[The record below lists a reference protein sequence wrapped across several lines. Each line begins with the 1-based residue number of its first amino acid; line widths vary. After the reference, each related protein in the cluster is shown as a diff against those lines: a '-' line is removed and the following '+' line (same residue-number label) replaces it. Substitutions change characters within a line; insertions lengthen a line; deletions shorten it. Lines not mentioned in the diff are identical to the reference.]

1 MAISIKR
8 LGWNG
13 ISTSKDSELNDIAII
28 EAWGLKKCNEFI
40 NMYEKIPREI
50 IYAKINDIK
59 KKWKNNSYEIH
70 PSVRSKWKSLTGNK
84 DPVTQGFFILKE
96 KNGSQHPLIIAMT
109 E

>member
-1 MAISIKR
+1 MSISIKR

-13 ISTSKDSELNDIAII
+13 ISTSKDTELNDITTI
-28 EAWGLKKCNEFI
+28 ETWGLEKCNEFI

-70 PSVRSKWKSLTGNK
+70 PSLRSKWKSHHIWKHMQFTR
-84 DPVTQGFFILKE
+84 VLKRSG
-96 KNGSQHPLIIAMT
+96 KKT
-109 E
+109 ENLLKSL